1 MNLLPKV
8 GLHAKLDSEGNVKE
22 YANDID
28 LMEHLENCNDLDL
41 YTSHVMTNLTKY
53 KWTNLGFKWHMINV
67 VMNVV
72 YISQLAN
79 YIQLIYIDYKYADE
93 PDSDEA
99 VSYRHG
105 RNTYLIIGLFY
116 PVFNFVN

>member
-8 GLHAKLDSEGNVKE
+8 VLHAKLDSEGNIKE

-28 LMEHLENCNDLDL
+28 LMEHLEACNDLDL
-41 YTSHVMTNLTKY
+41 YTSYVMTNLTRY

-72 YISQLAN
+72 YIYQLAN
-79 YIQLIYIDYKYADE
+79 YI
-93 PDSDEA
+93 
-99 VSYRHG
+99 
-105 RNTYLIIGLFY
+105 
-116 PVFNFVN
+116 